1 MTSSPPLSTKGILK
15 TWWPLALSW
24 FMLTVEQPIL
34 AAVVA
39 RGAEPKVQL
48 AAWGLAF
55 SLVLVLTAPSI
66 AMLAASTTLSKDRES
81 YRTGRGYMLWLTAAL
96 TALHLLLAFTPIFD
110 LIVVRLIAPPPEL
123 VEPVRS
129 GVRIMLP
136 FIPSLA
142 IRRFQYGVLIRCDH
156 TRVVSVGTLLRLI
169 LEVAL
174 AIGLY
179 RLAGWDGILI
189 ATTSISAGV
198 LFEAVYA
205 TVRVRPVLLNEL
217 PPAAP
222 PSRSST
228 PPLTLNRFMRFYLP
242 LALTTLLQIS
252 LQPLVSASLSRMP
265 DSLGSLAL
273 WPVLYG
279 VLIMANSAAI
289 AYVEAVIVLLDRPG
303 SLKALRRFTWQ
314 LGLSLAAIPLVLA
327 VTPLGRFLF
336 LHITGLPLEL
346 IEQAQNV
353 LWLMIPL
360 PALTTLS
367 SWFHGTL
374 INSQR
379 TRAITEA
386 VLLSSTIIAVLLALG
401 SLWGGQPCLTLTA
414 GSQTFLCG
422 VPGVYIA
429 MVAFT
434 VGLTIHNLWLWRRTQ
449 RIYLSIR
456 LGHAGA

>member
-1 MTSSPPLSTKGILK
+1 M
-15 TWWPLALSW
+15 
-24 FMLTVEQPIL
+24 
-34 AAVVA
+34 
-39 RGAEPKVQL
+39 
-48 AAWGLAF
+48 
-55 SLVLVLTAPSI
+55 
-66 AMLAASTTLSKDRES
+66 
-81 YRTGRGYMLWLTAAL
+81 
-96 TALHLLLAFTPIFD
+96 
-110 LIVVRLIAPPPEL
+110 
-123 VEPVRS
+123 
-129 GVRIMLP
+129 
-136 FIPSLA
+136 
-142 IRRFQYGVLIRCDH
+142 
-156 TRVVSVGTLLRLI
+156 RLI

-174 AIGLY
+174 AIGLF
-179 RLAGWDGILI
+179 RLAAWDGILI

-222 PSRSST
+222 PSCSST
-228 PPLTLNRFMRFYLP
+228 PSLTLNRFMRFYLP

-314 LGLSLAAIPLVLA
+314 LGLSLSAIPLVLA

-336 LHITGLPLEL
+336 FRITGLPLEL
-346 IEQAQNV
+346 IEQAQNA

-367 SWFHGTL
+367 SWFQGTL

-386 VLLSSTIIAVLLALG
+386 VLLSSTTIAVLLALG

-414 GSQTFLCG
+414 GSQAFLCG

-434 VGLTIHNLWLWRRTQ
+434 VGLTMHNLWLWRRTQ